1 MVDAVTY
8 HKRYPRFLTPEECQ
22 EIIEVIEEYK
32 DVVPRGTFEE
42 TGYYGLTQTYDRY
55 NWLHNPAL
63 AHLNLDQRI
72 FELPEFEDWDYMVTQ
87 CWGNR
92 LQVGESL
99 SRHYHGAQVPDDIRR
114 NTFYSANI
122 YLAGEDN
129 ITWYEDWGDTYNG
142 VGDIHI
148 FSCNLEHEVYTNT
161 GSDIRYSMAIDIYN
175 EYHDNMHN
183 TYRWKITKN
192 ES

>member
-63 AHLNLDQRI
+63 SHLKLDQRL
-72 FELPEFEDWDYMVTQ
+72 FDLPEFEDWNYMVTQ

-114 NTFYSANI
+114 NNFYSANI
-122 YLAGEDN
+122 YLASEDN

-142 VGDIHI
+142 TLVISI
-148 FSCNLEHEVYTNT
+148 FFLAISNTKSIPIQEVISVTPWQLISTTNT
-161 GSDIRYSMAIDIYN
+161 MTTCTTHIAGR
-175 EYHDNMHN
+175 
-183 TYRWKITKN
+183 
-192 ES
+192 

>member
-63 AHLNLDQRI
+63 SHLKLDQRL
-72 FELPEFEDWDYMVTQ
+72 FDLPEFEDWNYMVTQ

-114 NTFYSANI
+114 NNFYSANI
-122 YLAGEDN
+122 YLLVKIILHGMR
-129 ITWYEDWGDTYNG
+129 IG
-142 VGDIHI
+142 VILISVGWDII
-148 FSCNLEHEVYTNT
+148 FFCNLEHEVYTNT

-183 TYRWKITKN
+183 TYMEDN
-192 ES
+192 QE

>member
-1 MVDAVTY
+1 MSRD
-8 HKRYPRFLTPEECQ
+8 HRSHR
-22 EIIEVIEEYK
+22 EYK

-63 AHLNLDQRI
+63 SHLKLDQRL
-72 FELPEFEDWDYMVTQ
+72 FDLPEFEDWNYMVTQ

-114 NTFYSANI
+114 NNFYSANI
-122 YLAGEDN
+122 YLKIILHGMK
-129 ITWYEDWGDTYNG
+129 IG
-142 VGDIHI
+142 VILIMALVISI
-148 FSCNLEHEVYTNT
+148 FFLAISNTKSIPIQEVISVTP
-161 GSDIRYSMAIDIYN
+161 
-175 EYHDNMHN
+175 
-183 TYRWKITKN
+183 
-192 ES
+192 